1 MRTVVFRA
9 DASVASGT
17 GHVMR
22 CLALADELASA
33 GWSALFICRRLEG
46 HIGGYIQARGHEL
59 AWLDCDTA
67 LKREVSGAIADD
79 AARTSRIIR
88 DLGKPPALL
97 VTDHYAI
104 DAKWESL
111 LRHDVVKIMAIDDL
125 ADRFHDADL
134 LLDQNWLDET
144 LDPYRDL
151 VPAHCL
157 TLLGPKYLLLRR
169 NFYEARQTLR
179 PRDGIIRRV
188 LIFFGGSDPT
198 QETEKAL
205 EAWSSFRH
213 DLEADVVV
221 GGANPRGS
229 RVAELVSELKGVR
242 MHVQTDNMAALI
254 ASADYGLGAGGVA
267 LWERCYLGLPSSVT
281 VVAENQTYSTSEADR
296 LGAVHSIGWHAFV
309 TSSHYRAVLEEAMSK
324 PGRLTAMSLKGM
336 QLTDSRQEKT
346 RSLVASE
353 VLAVIER

>member
-1 MRTVVFRA
+1 
-9 DASVASGT
+9 
-17 GHVMR
+17 MR
-22 CLALADELASA
+22 CLALADEFASA
-33 GWSALFICRRLEG
+33 GWRTLFICRQLEG

-59 AWLDCDTA
+59 AWIDRTAA
-67 LKREVSGAIADD
+67 LKREAPGDVEDD

-88 DLGKPPALL
+88 GFGNPPALL

-111 LRHDVVKIMAIDDL
+111 LRGGAVTIMAIDDL
-125 ADRFHDADL
+125 ADRCHDADL

-144 LDPYRDL
+144 RDPYRDL

-169 NFYEARQTLR
+169 NFYETRQTLR

-205 EAWSSFRH
+205 EAWSSFKH

-229 RVAELVSELKGVR
+229 RVAEMVSELKGVR
-242 MHVQTDNMAALI
+242 LHVQTDNMAALI

-267 LWERCYLGLPSSVT
+267 LWERCYLGLPSTVT
-281 VVAENQTYSTSEADR
+281 IVADNQTYSAAEADR
-296 LGAVHSIGWHAFV
+296 LGAARSVGWHASV
-309 TSSHYRAVLEEAMSK
+309 TSSRYRAVLEEAMAE
-324 PGRLTAMSLKGM
+324 PGRLTAMGLKGM

-353 VLAVIER
+353 VLAAIER